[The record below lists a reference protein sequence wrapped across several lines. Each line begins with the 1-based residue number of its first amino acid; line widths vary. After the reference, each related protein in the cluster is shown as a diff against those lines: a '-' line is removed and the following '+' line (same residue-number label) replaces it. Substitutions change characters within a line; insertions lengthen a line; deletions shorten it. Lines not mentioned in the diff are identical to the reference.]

1 MWARGKPLP
10 LLPITIRRT
19 NAYIQSA
26 TLNGEPYK
34 QSYLHH
40 DDLMKGGELVF
51 EMGAKPNKN
60 WGVGVK

>member
-1 MWARGKPLP
+1 M
-10 LLPITIRRT
+10 PITIRRT